1 MLFQFSI
8 INNVMINHLKIIIM
22 YDLIFIQ
29 VLIIYGM
36 HCVKELIVLTNLM
49 FTTVL

>member
-1 MLFQFSI
+1 MSFQFSI
-8 INNVMINHLKIIIM
+8 INNDMINHLKIIIM

-29 VLIIYGM
+29 VLVIYGI
-36 HCVKELIVLTNLM
+36 HCAKQLIVLTNLM